1 MSASTWIGGGLSETH
16 EKAANSLNL
25 AAFSSIMKGV
35 VIPMNRSI
43 EEKEVLTA
51 KDVSL
56 FLNVSMPTVYNVMK
70 SKAFPSFNIAGRI
83 LVRKAKF
90 FEWLENQER
99 KESEAP
105 KHNIENLCSI

>member
-1 MSASTWIGGGLSETH
+1 
-16 EKAANSLNL
+16 
-25 AAFSSIMKGV
+25 
-35 VIPMNRSI
+35 MNHSI

-70 SKAFPSFNIAGRI
+70 SNAFPSFNIAGRI

-90 FEWLENQER
+90 FEWLENQEQ
-99 KESEAP
+99 KGCDNEQP
-105 KHNIENLCSI
+105 KTLCSV